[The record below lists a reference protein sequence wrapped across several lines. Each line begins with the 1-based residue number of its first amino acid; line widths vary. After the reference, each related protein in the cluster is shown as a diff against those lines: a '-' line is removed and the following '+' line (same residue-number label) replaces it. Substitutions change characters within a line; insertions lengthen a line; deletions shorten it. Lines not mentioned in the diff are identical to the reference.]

1 MPYIASPFRPHLD
14 PAIDEIVS
22 SLRGHFSFDVRHG
35 AANYVISRIIA
46 RSLKPDAGWGYSS
59 LSRAVAVLE
68 DAAAEM
74 RRRLFDPYE
83 DAARINNGD
92 LPEYEQKQEQP

>member
-1 MPYIASPFRPHLD
+1 MPYITSPFRLHLD
-14 PAIDEIVS
+14 PVIDEITS
-22 SLRGHFSFDVRHG
+22 RLREHFAWEVRHG
-35 AANYVISRIIA
+35 ATNYVISRIVA
-46 RSLKPDAGWGYSS
+46 ETLKPDAGWGYSS

-74 RRRLFDPYE
+74 RRRLLDPYE
-83 DAARINNGD
+83 DAARERNGD